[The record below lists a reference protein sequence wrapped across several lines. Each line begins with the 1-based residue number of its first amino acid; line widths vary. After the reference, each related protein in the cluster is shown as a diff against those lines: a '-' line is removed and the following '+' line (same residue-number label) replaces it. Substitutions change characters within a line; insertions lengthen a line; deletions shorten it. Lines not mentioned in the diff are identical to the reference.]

1 MFKFYHYNRWTRY
14 WFVWMTRI
22 FIKYIDTRSSEQPLS
37 FPRLTLPS
45 VGKVL
50 ASSADSRIIDKLP
63 ASPEKVKSFS
73 LENLQQNQFCNT
85 KIMISSKYHQD
96 LIKLSWYHH
105 DIIKISW
112 YKHNIIKLSSRYH
125 HIIIIKSRYYQDI
138 MISSWIIKISWYQQD
153 IIKKSSRYHDIIN
166 ISWI

>member
-1 MFKFYHYNRWTRY
+1 
-14 WFVWMTRI
+14 MTRI

-73 LENLQQNQFCNT
+73 IENCYN
-85 KIMISSKYHQD
+85 
-96 LIKLSWYHH
+96 
-105 DIIKISW
+105 KISGGLPAQ
-112 YKHNIIKLSSRYH
+112 YELILCLRIN
-125 HIIIIKSRYYQDI
+125 DI
-138 MISSWIIKISWYQQD
+138 VMFSNNS
-153 IIKKSSRYHDIIN
+153 
-166 ISWI
+166 